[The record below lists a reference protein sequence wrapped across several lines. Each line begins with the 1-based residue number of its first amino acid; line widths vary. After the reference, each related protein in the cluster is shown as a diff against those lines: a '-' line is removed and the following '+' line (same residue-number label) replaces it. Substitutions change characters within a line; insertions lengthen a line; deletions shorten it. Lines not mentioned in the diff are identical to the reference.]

1 MKQSYLAKI
10 LAIVLGLALCLST
23 LAGCAGTSGA
33 STGETA
39 LQAQESEDVSNPT
52 VNEPSTESTEPV
64 TITLWIDNTTDAREA
79 IYNQLIEQYEA
90 ENPNINVEL
99 LGVSGDMTEKLD
111 IALAAG
117 SPPDCSTLVQGS
129 VSSYVLNGE
138 LLSLDSYLAD
148 WDCYDQILPSAW
160 ETVESF
166 NAIDSQKYALPFAS
180 NVWCLWVNTKMYED
194 AGVALPTTWD
204 SFFTA
209 VQALY
214 NTDNDTYGIA
224 IRGGAGG
231 GTSLE
236 YMMYSYSGLLS
247 YFNEDGTCTVNDP
260 KNVEFVEKYLG
271 LYGKYTAESDLNNG
285 WSELAAA
292 FQSGSAATIMHNLG
306 SSNSHAEAFGND
318 YSLFQALPL
327 PESSEGYTVYP
338 QMNVSGYC
346 IYSATEHPDE
356 TWDFISWLSEAEQ
369 ASAVAQTYGIMPV
382 NSVSLQDDWVSEY
395 PWFQMAATLL
405 ADSNTKY
412 YDSPFTYPEYSS
424 IMSTYVE
431 PMIQQC
437 MAGEITAQELCDTWA
452 GLMQQMKT
460 EFDANFAK

>member
-10 LAIVLGLALCLST
+10 LAIVLGLALCFST
-23 LAGCAGTSGA
+23 LAGCAGTTGA

-39 LQAQESEDVSNPT
+39 SQAQESEDVSNPT

-180 NVWCLWVNTKMYED
+180 NVWCLWVNTRMYED

-260 KNVEFVEKYLG
+260 RNVEFVEKYLG